1 MKREVAFRRFKNSN
15 GRYLLKHL
23 LILAFLTA
31 TITASSAQIP
41 ESVDWYLTTPDKSS
55 LFLKQKPLLPASSI
69 DNTLPVI
76 TTDDREVY
84 QTMDGFGFALTGGS
98 AININR
104 MKPGAREELL
114 EELFGNLGNSIGAS
128 YLRISIGASDL
139 SDRVFS
145 YDDLARGKTDPE
157 MKEFSIQAERKDL
170 IPVLKQILKISPG
183 IRIMGSPWSPPVWMK
198 TNGKSK
204 GGSLKPEFYDA
215 YALYFVK
222 YIQSMK
228 AEGIPVDAIT
238 IQNEPLH
245 PGNNPSMYMTAGEQA
260 AFIGQSLGP
269 AFKKAG
275 ITTRIIIYDHNP
287 NRIDY
292 PIEVL
297 KDSAART
304 YIDGT
309 AFHMYEGSV
318 DAISEVHDAFPDK
331 NIYFTEQWVG
341 APGNFAE
348 ELNWH
353 VRTLIIGASRNWC
366 RNVIEWNLAAD
377 PSQDPHTK
385 GGCFNCLGAV
395 SIDGNKVTRN
405 PAYYIIAHASR
416 FVVPGSV
423 RIGSNTSQSLP
434 NVAFRRPDGKMVL
447 IVMND
452 TDVQSPF
459 YIRYNDVYVKATLSG
474 KAVATLV
481 W

>member
-1 MKREVAFRRFKNSN
+1 MKREAAFKRLKNSK
-15 GRYLLKHL
+15 GRCGLKL
-23 LILAFLTA
+23 SAILAFL
-31 TITASSAQIP
+31 ITAISVASAQVSK
-41 ESVDWYLTTPDKSS
+41 SVDWYVTTPDKSS
-55 LFLKQKPLLPASSI
+55 LFLKQEPLLPASSV

-76 TTDDREVY
+76 SPDDKEVY

-104 MKPGAREELL
+104 MKPAVRQELL
-114 EELFGNLGNSIGAS
+114 DELFGSSGNSIGSS

-145 YDDLARGKTDPE
+145 YDDLSRGKIDPE
-157 MKEFSIQAERKDL
+157 MKEFSIDAERKDL
-170 IPVLKQILKISPG
+170 IPVLKQILKINPG
-183 IRIMGSPWSPPVWMK
+183 IRILGSPWSPPVWMK

-228 AEGIPVDAIT
+228 AEDIPVDAIT
-238 IQNEPLH
+238 VQNEPLH

-260 AFIGQSLGP
+260 AFIRQSLGP
-269 AFKKAG
+269 AFRKAG
-275 ITTRIIIYDHNP
+275 ITTKIIIYDHNP
-287 NRIDY
+287 NRVDY

-297 KDSAART
+297 KDSAARV

-309 AFHMYEGSV
+309 AFHMYEGKI
-318 DAISEVHDAFPDK
+318 DAISEVHNAFPDK
-331 NIYFTEQWVG
+331 NLFFTEQWVG
-341 APGNFAE
+341 APENFAD

-353 VRTLIIGASRNWC
+353 VKTLIIGASRNWC
-366 RNVIEWNLAAD
+366 KNVIEWNLAAD
-377 PSQDPHTK
+377 RSQDPHTK
-385 GGCFNCLGAV
+385 GGCFNCLGAIT
-395 SIDGNKVTRN
+395 IDGNRVIRN

-423 RIGSNTSQSLP
+423 RIGSNTSESLP

-447 IVMND
+447 IVIND
-452 TDVQSPF
+452 TEAKAAF
-459 YIRYNDVYVKATLSG
+459 YIRYRDVYVKATLSK